1 MSLAASI
8 AIPLPSPS
16 KRVVRAYIRSGSSL
30 LTVRLTLS
38 PDGRSVRMD
47 TLEGHE
53 TARNVTGWNY
63 RGETVISYA
72 PVAFAATLAFWGYG
86 VTFTAPE

>member
-1 MSLAASI
+1 
-8 AIPLPSPS
+8 
-16 KRVVRAYIRSGSSL
+16 
-30 LTVRLTLS
+30 
-38 PDGRSVRMD
+38 MD